1 MIQRAKCVYE
11 RGTYNQ
17 RKRKREG
24 KRGCRERGRKERSR
38 EIENE
43 LGP

>member
-1 MIQRAKCVYE
+1 MREDHII
-11 RGTYNQ
+11 

-24 KRGCRERGRKERSR
+24 KRGWRERGRKERRR